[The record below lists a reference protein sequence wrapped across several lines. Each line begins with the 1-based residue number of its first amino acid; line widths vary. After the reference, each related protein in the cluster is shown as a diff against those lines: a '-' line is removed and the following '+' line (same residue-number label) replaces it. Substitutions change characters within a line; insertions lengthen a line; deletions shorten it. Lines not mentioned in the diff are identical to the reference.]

1 MYWQEE
7 DLSGKFLLT
16 NYRKFLLES
25 FFEARWA
32 EDPPENPCLPFV
44 C

>member
-7 DLSGKFLLT
+7 DLSGKFLLK
-16 NYRKFLLES
+16 NDRKFLLES

-32 EDPPENPCLPFV
+32 EDRPANSCLRFIR
-44 C
+44 